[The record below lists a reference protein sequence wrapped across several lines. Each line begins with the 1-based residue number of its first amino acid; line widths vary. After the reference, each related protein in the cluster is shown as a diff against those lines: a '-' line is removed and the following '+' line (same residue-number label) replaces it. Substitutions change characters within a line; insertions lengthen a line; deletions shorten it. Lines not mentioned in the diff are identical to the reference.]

1 MLRRLGNN
9 PVSTVITIYIY
20 VCHIAAGSG
29 IDILSYCGFIEK
41 AVQKGVDT
49 LSAKAIAV
57 EAPKVAAKVEAA
69 LNTAIGGQV
78 RIPLK
83 L

>member
-1 MLRRLGNN
+1 MNDQTCCLL
-9 PVSTVITIYIY
+9 TIVNISLP
-20 VCHIAAGSG
+20 GTTG
-29 IDILSYCGFIEK
+29 INILSYCGFIEK
-41 AVQKGVDT
+41 AVKKGVDT